1 MRMRNSVKHELTE
14 KILTER
20 ILGFAISVH
29 RALGPGLLESVYEE
43 CLCHEL
49 ATAAVPF
56 TRQQPIP
63 VVYDGVKLECG
74 FRADI
79 VVDGRVLIEIKSSD
93 RFAPIHEAQL
103 LTYLRLSKLKVG
115 LLLNFNS
122 VRMIDGM
129 KRMVL

>member
-1 MRMRNSVKHELTE
+1 MRNSGKDDLSE
-14 KILTER
+14 KDLTER
-20 ILGFAISVH
+20 IIGFAINVH
-29 RALGPGLLESVYEE
+29 RTLGPGLLESVYEE

-49 ATAAVPF
+49 AAAAVPF
-56 TRQQPIP
+56 MRQQPIP
-63 VVYDGVKLECG
+63 IVYQTVKLECG

-79 VVDGRVLIEIKSSD
+79 VDKRVLVEIKSIN
-93 RFAPIHEAQL
+93 RFAPIHEAPI
-103 LTYLRLSKLKVG
+103 LTYLRLANLKVG

>member
-1 MRMRNSVKHELTE
+1 MRNSGKHDLSE
-14 KILTER
+14 KTLTER
-20 ILGFAISVH
+20 ILGFAINVH

-49 ATAAVPF
+49 ATATVPF
-56 TRQQPIP
+56 IRQQAIP
-63 VVYDGVKLECG
+63 VVYATVKLECG

-79 VVDGRVLIEIKSSD
+79 VVANRVLVEIKSID
-93 RFAPIHEAQL
+93 RFAPIHEAQI
-103 LTYLRLSKLKVG
+103 LTYLRLSNLRVG

-122 VRMIDGM
+122 VRMVDGI

>member
-1 MRMRNSVKHELTE
+1 MRNAGKHDLSE
-14 KILTER
+14 KSLTER

-29 RALGPGLLESVYEE
+29 RTLGPGLLESVYEE

-49 ATAAVPF
+49 TAAAVPF
-56 TRQQPIP
+56 ARQQPIA
-63 VVYDGVKLECG
+63 VVYQAVKLECG

-79 VVDGRVLIEIKSSD
+79 VVDSRVLVEIKSID
-93 RFAPIHEAQL
+93 RFAPIHEAQI
-103 LTYLRLSKLKVG
+103 LTYLRLSNLKVG

-122 VRMIDGM
+122 VRMVDGI

>member
-1 MRMRNSVKHELTE
+1 MRNSRKHDLSE
-14 KILTER
+14 KALTER
-20 ILGFAISVH
+20 ILGFAINVH

-49 ATAAVPF
+49 ATASVAF

-63 VVYDGVKLECG
+63 VIYGSVKLDCG

-79 VVDGRVLIEIKSSD
+79 VVDGRVLIEIKSID
-93 RFAPIHEAQL
+93 RFAPIHAAQV
-103 LTYLRLSKLKVG
+103 LTYLRLSHLKVG

-122 VRMIDGM
+122 VRMIDGL

>member
-1 MRMRNSVKHELTE
+1 MRGMVKHELTE
-14 KILTER
+14 KALTER
-20 ILGFAISVH
+20 ILGFAINVH
-29 RALGPGLLESVYEE
+29 RALGPGLLESAYEE

-49 ATAAVPF
+49 ATAAVAF

-63 VVYDGVKLECG
+63 IVYNDVKLECG

-79 VVDGRVLIEIKSSD
+79 VVEGRVLVEIKSIE
-93 RFAPIHEAQL
+93 RFAPIHEAQI

-122 VRMIDGM
+122 VRMFDGM

>member
-1 MRMRNSVKHELTE
+1 MRNAGKHELTE
-14 KILTER
+14 KGLTER
-20 ILGFAISVH
+20 ILGLAINVH

-49 ATAAVPF
+49 ATTAVPF

-63 VVYDGVKLECG
+63 VVYDSVRLECG

-79 VVDGRVLIEIKSSD
+79 IVADRVLVEIKSID
-93 RFAPIHEAQL
+93 RFAPIHEAQI

>member
-1 MRMRNSVKHELTE
+1 MRNTGKHDLRE

-20 ILGFAISVH
+20 ILGFAINVH
-29 RALGPGLLESVYEE
+29 RTLGPGLLESVYEE

-49 ATAAVPF
+49 ASASVPF
-56 TRQQPIP
+56 ARQLAIP
-63 VVYDGVKLECG
+63 VVYGGAKLECG

-79 VVDGRVLIEIKSSD
+79 VVDGRVLVEIKSID
-93 RFAPIHEAQL
+93 RFAPIHEAQI

>member
-1 MRMRNSVKHELTE
+1 MRVSGKQDLNE
-14 KILTER
+14 KALTER
-20 ILGFAISVH
+20 ILGFAINVH
-29 RALGPGLLESVYEE
+29 RSLGPGLLESVYEE

-49 ATAAVPF
+49 AIAPVPF

-63 VVYDGVKLECG
+63 VVYGSVKLECG

-79 VVDGRVLIEIKSSD
+79 VVDRRVLIEIKSID
-93 RFAPIHEAQL
+93 RFAPIHEAQV

-115 LLLNFNS
+115 LLLSFNS

-129 KRMVL
+129 KRLVL

>member
-1 MRMRNSVKHELTE
+1 MRNSGKHDLNE
-14 KILTER
+14 KVLTER
-20 ILGFAISVH
+20 IIGFAINVH

-43 CLCHEL
+43 CLSHEL
-49 ATAAVPF
+49 ITAAVPF

-63 VVYDGVKLECG
+63 IVYDTVKLECG

-79 VVDGRVLIEIKSSD
+79 VVDNRVLVEIKSID
-93 RFAPIHEAQL
+93 RFAPIHEAQI

-122 VRMIDGM
+122 VRMVDGM